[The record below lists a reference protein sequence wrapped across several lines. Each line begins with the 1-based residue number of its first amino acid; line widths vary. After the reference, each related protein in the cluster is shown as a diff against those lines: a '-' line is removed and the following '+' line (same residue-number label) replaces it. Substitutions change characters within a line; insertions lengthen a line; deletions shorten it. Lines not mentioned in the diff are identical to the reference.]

1 MSGKNTL
8 TRQIGPSTHNQLM
21 RTVRRP
27 LRSVRARILA
37 TMLALAA
44 VGMALAGGAAY
55 AIQRERTL
63 VQIDERLSDAVDD
76 AAFIAT
82 DAAAPD
88 LEGALSALVQRL
100 RPAPGEGTFALLGGT
115 RALVPGGE
123 VLLHPERDAAFVA
136 RLVLETSGGEVVR
149 GTAVVGGAPLRYV
162 AIPVT
167 VEGESSTG
175 LFVVVTD
182 LGAELSPL
190 NDAFATFAVV
200 AVVALLAVGLV
211 GWVVA
216 GRLLAPIR
224 RLRETAARITASDP
238 SERIEVVGTD
248 DVSELTGT
256 VNDMLDRLDGA
267 LQGQRRLLDDVGHE
281 LKTPITIVRGHLEVM
296 SPDDPADV
304 SATQA
309 LALDELDRMSGLVR
323 DIAELSDLHR
333 PLRISPEPT
342 PIAALTQTVRL
353 KAAALSAGHTWTVT
367 RAAEVTAVLDPERL
381 TQALLQLA
389 TNAVT
394 HGPAGGEIRIA
405 SSLRDARLLFTVSD
419 DGPGVEG
426 AAATA
431 VFERFAR
438 GQSGG
443 RGTQGSGL
451 GLAIVAAIAAAHG
464 GSASAQ
470 GSTFTIDIPFVEGAL

>member
-1 MSGKNTL
+1 
-8 TRQIGPSTHNQLM
+8 M

-27 LRSVRARILA
+27 LRSVRSRILA

-44 VGMALAGGAAY
+44 VGMTLAGGAAY

-82 DAAAPD
+82 DSAAPD
-88 LEGALSALVQRL
+88 LEAALTALVQRL
-100 RPAPGEGTFALLGGT
+100 RPASGEGTFALVDGT
-115 RALVPGGE
+115 RAIVPGGE
-123 VLLHPERDAAFVA
+123 VPLHPERDAAFVA
-136 RLVLETSGGEVVR
+136 RVLLETSGGDVVR
-149 GTAVVGGAPLRYV
+149 GTAQVGDAPLRYV

-167 VEGESSTG
+167 VGSNAG

-182 LGAELSPL
+182 LAAELSPL
-190 NDAFATFAVV
+190 NDAFATFALV
-200 AVVALLAVGLV
+200 AVVALVAVGLV

-248 DVSELTGT
+248 DVSELTVT

-304 SATQA
+304 TATRA
-309 LALDELDRMSGLVR
+309 LALDELDRMAGLVR

-333 PLRISPEPT
+333 PLRIAPEPT

-353 KAAALSAGHTWTVT
+353 KAAALSSAHSWTVT
-367 RAAEVTAVLDPERL
+367 RAADVTAVLDPERL

-405 SSLRDARLLFTVSD
+405 SEIRDARLVFTVSD

-426 AAATA
+426 AAATE
-431 VFERFAR
+431 VFARFAR

-451 GLAIVAAIAAAHG
+451 GLAIVAAIAVAHG
-464 GSASAQ
+464 GTASAQ
-470 GSTFTIDIPFVEGAL
+470 GSTFTIDLPLIEVVR